1 MPTIAETLL
10 QTGFTKEQI
19 EALDPKLI
27 TVFTGIQTS
36 ADQAAVKA
44 ESDRVAAEQASAA
57 AKAAQEAAELQKR
70 SVDEFWQNTYNPGVT
85 AWEAERAKLAEQAA
99 NAEAKAAYYEKQRE
113 SYLTT
118 LGIKPEDAPAFTPPA
133 NNNNG
138 TGTRDGQGR
147 FVPGTT
153 GSPVFDPQTIISRV
167 GDGMNTI
174 SDIQWRYQTLYGGQ
188 SLPIPPSELIRQA
201 DAMKLSPSDYAAR
214 TFKFAEKEEE
224 RRQAAAKA
232 HDDQVASAAATAK
245 ESEWKAKMDAREA
258 EFAAKEKLRAEQGGN
273 NPEVRVA
280 VSSRIPELQRQ
291 VISKDLPDPLMMN
304 ENQRRANTTKMIRDQ
319 IAAKDQAAA

>member
-1 MPTIAETLL
+1 
-10 QTGFTKEQI
+10 
-19 EALDPKLI
+19 
-27 TVFTGIQTS
+27 
-36 ADQAAVKA
+36 
-44 ESDRVAAEQASAA
+44 
-57 AKAAQEAAELQKR
+57 
-70 SVDEFWQNTYNPGVT
+70 
-85 AWEAERAKLAEQAA
+85 
-99 NAEAKAAYYEKQRE
+99 
-113 SYLTT
+113 
-118 LGIKPEDAPAFTPPA
+118 
-133 NNNNG
+133 
-138 TGTRDGQGR
+138 
-147 FVPGTT
+147 
-153 GSPVFDPQTIISRV
+153 
-167 GDGMNTI
+167 MNTI

-224 RRQAAAKA
+224 RRQATAKA